1 MYNTSHIPNQQLE
14 QKAKFMASLKKL
26 LQSQN
31 WRAILVMIFATG
43 ILSSPIYYHRI
54 AVPVDTDYGS
64 HVLYTQ
70 EMLDGKGLD
79 PLNLSHP
86 VLELILA
93 AMHLASGRNL
103 GLYASLMVLQ
113 VLVQIFTVLIL
124 YFWFGQAERKNW
136 DWLRAGVA
144 VSLTFVA
151 PAMLLVFWDRLY
163 YYGYIGLANYHNPTI
178 HLLKPFALLSFM
190 YASRAA
196 SGERSK
202 WGSIALAAFWMI
214 LSAWIKPSY
223 TLAILPALGLVIGI
237 RVLQRIRIDWKMILF
252 GFFLPVLLSLFFQW
266 LIAYQYGDPGEG
278 IIFAPFQVEGAYSH
292 NLAIKF
298 FLSALFPLIILVI
311 ARRSLLKDSNLLVGW
326 TGFLMGAA
334 QFYLLAEGGE
344 RMYHANFRWSG
355 QIMLFLLFVVTA
367 RWLLKEKV
375 LVSGMKLSEKVIGY
389 GAYLAQLVGGVAYY
403 LYCMTSIHYW

>member
-1 MYNTSHIPNQQLE
+1 MVPV
-14 QKAKFMASLKKL
+14 KKV

-31 WRAILVMIFATG
+31 WRVILVTIFITG
-43 ILSSPIYYHRI
+43 ILCSPIYYHRI
-54 AVPVDTDYGS
+54 AIPVDTDYGS

-70 EMLDGKGLD
+70 DLLSGKGLD

-93 AMHLASGRNL
+93 AMHLASGRIL

-113 VLVQIFTVLIL
+113 VLVQIFTVLII
-124 YFWFGQAERKNW
+124 YFWIGKAERKYW
-136 DWLRAGVA
+136 DWLRASVA

-151 PAMLLVFWDRLY
+151 PVMLLAFWDGSY

-196 SGERSK
+196 AGERSK

-214 LSAWIKPSY
+214 LSSWIKPNY
-223 TLAILPALGLVIGI
+223 TFAILPALGLVIGI
-237 RVLQRIRIDWKMILF
+237 RLWQRIRVDWKMMLF
-252 GFFLPVLLSLFFQW
+252 GFFLPGLLSLFFQW
-266 LIAYQYGDPGEG
+266 LIAYYYGDPGEG

-292 NLAIKF
+292 NLALKF
-298 FLSALFPLIILVI
+298 FLSALFPLLILII

-326 TGFLMGAA
+326 TGFLVGGA

-344 RMYHANFRWSG
+344 RMLHGNFRWSG
-355 QIMLFLLFVVTA
+355 QIMLFLLFAVTA
-367 RWLLKEKV
+367 RWLLKEKI
-375 LVSGMKLSEKVIGY
+375 LAGRMQLSEKVISY
-389 GAYLAQLVGGVAYY
+389 SAYLAHLAGGVAYY
-403 LYCMTSIHYW
+403 IYCMTSIHYW